1 MASMGML
8 SRIRWV
14 WLLLGM
20 ALASPALAEPRP
32 FELRDGQVVITVTI
46 KGHELPALL
55 DTGATRSLIEVGL
68 ARELGIRSQKVRSG
82 GTVGASGGRIALG
95 FTQHEVAIDFG
106 AGPMSRHIGTYEAGN
121 AFAADGVRLLL
132 GMDFLDA
139 LAVSLDFHR
148 MTVEFQRSSAF
159 TPPNGEP
166 LNLTRSGWNRP
177 TLPVNLAGAQAD
189 LLLDTAASGSLHL
202 DSSFVSIAPEL
213 KTLPASRIRIAGID
227 GVREHDAILVPRV
240 AFGGQVF
247 ENVRASSASFG
258 RLIFGGDMDG
268 VVGVDLLK
276 RFNLVIDFGRHR
288 IWMTPHATAPDD

>member
-1 MASMGML
+1 MGML

-32 FELRDGQVVITVTI
+32 FELRDGQVVIMVTI

-55 DTGATRSLIEVGL
+55 DTGATRSLIEADL
-68 ARELGIRSQKVRSG
+68 ARELGIRTQKIRGG
-82 GTVGASGGRIALG
+82 GTVGVSGGRVAFG

-106 AGPMSRHIGTYEAGN
+106 AGPMSQRIGTYEAGN
-121 AFAADGVRLLL
+121 TFAAEGVRLLI
-132 GMDFLDA
+132 GMDFLYA
-139 LAVSLDFHR
+139 LVVSLDFQK
-148 MTVEFQRSSAF
+148 MTVEFQRSSGF
-159 TPPNGEP
+159 TTPSGEA

-177 TLPVNLAGAQAD
+177 TLPVGLAGARAD

-202 DSSFVSIAPEL
+202 DSSFVAATPEL
-213 KTLPASRIRIAGID
+213 KALPVSRLRIAGID
-227 GVREHDAILVPRV
+227 GVREHNAMLVPEV
-240 AFGGQVF
+240 TFGGQVF

-258 RLIFGGDMDG
+258 RLRVVGDIDG

-276 RFNLVIDFGRHR
+276 GFNLVIDFGRHR
-288 IWMTPHATAPDD
+288 IWMTPHATEPDG